1 MATLREKITEK
12 LGELGLSPIES
23 KDLEIGIYNSTIDH
37 CNTYKIPLSWNC
49 ELFVKCYLAKTR
61 SIYANLKE
69 DSYIQNQRLMM
80 RLRENEFK
88 PHEIALMK
96 PDNLKPE
103 AWREIVDLELMR
115 QKAAYEPVHVAKT
128 NRFVCGKCKKRECS
142 YYEMQTRSAD
152 EPATIFIA
160 CLQCGHR
167 WKI

>member
-12 LGELGLSPIES
+12 LGELGLSTIES
-23 KDLEIGIYNSTIDH
+23 KDLEIGIYNATIDH
-37 CNTYKIPLSWNC
+37 CNTYKIPLSWQC
-49 ELFVKCYLAKTR
+49 DLFVKCYLAKTR
-61 SIYANLKE
+61 TIYANLKK
-69 DSYIQNQRLMM
+69 DSYVQNDRLMI
-80 RLRENEFK
+80 RLRENEFT
-88 PHEIALMK
+88 PHEIALME
-96 PDNLKPE
+96 PENLKPE

>member
-1 MATLREKITEK
+1 MASLRSKIVEKFEA
-12 LGELGLSPIES
+12 LGLSPLES

-37 CNTYKIPLSWNC
+37 CNQYKISLSWQC
-49 ELFVKCYLAKTR
+49 DLFIKCYLAKTR

-69 DSYIQNQRLMM
+69 DSYLHNERLMT
-80 RLRENEFK
+80 RLRENEFT

-96 PDNLKPE
+96 PENLKPD
-103 AWREIVDLELMR
+103 AWQEIVDLELMR

-128 NRFVCGKCKKRECS
+128 NRFICGKCKKRECS